1 MPLSTPAS
9 TPAPAWQSR
18 GTRRR
23 LLVAG
28 LSALMAVVAV
38 APWAAAASGTVT
50 PADESVPARR
60 SSAERLALRLL
71 NCTRTGGWVKPD
83 GTCKGR
89 DSGRYSARMPALRLR
104 DGISDRVAFPWSAE
118 LVRARVCAHN
128 IDGLPE
134 VGHRF
139 AQAGFSYPS
148 FGENIGCAWGGMSV
162 REVVIRT
169 HVAMQAEKSDG
180 GGHWR
185 NMKNRG
191 YRSVGIGVA
200 SLDGW
205 TTVVYDFYGR

>member
-1 MPLSTPAS
+1 MPSTS
-9 TPAPAWQSR
+9 TSGQSR
-18 GTRRR
+18 TARHR
-23 LLVAG
+23 LLLAG
-28 LSALMAVVAV
+28 VSALMAVVV
-38 APWAAAASGTVT
+38 VVPMAATASGAVT
-50 PADESVPARR
+50 AADEAGPTRR
-60 SSAERLALRLL
+60 DSAERLALRLL

-89 DSGRYSARMPALRLR
+89 DSGRYSAKMPALRLH

-118 LVRARVCAHN
+118 LVQARVCAHN

-139 AQAGFSYPS
+139 AQAGFSYQY

-162 REVVIRT
+162 RDMVVRS
-169 HVAMQAEKSDG
+169 HVAMQAEKRTG

-200 SLDGW
+200 TLDGW
-205 TTVVYDFYGR
+205 ATIVYDFYGR